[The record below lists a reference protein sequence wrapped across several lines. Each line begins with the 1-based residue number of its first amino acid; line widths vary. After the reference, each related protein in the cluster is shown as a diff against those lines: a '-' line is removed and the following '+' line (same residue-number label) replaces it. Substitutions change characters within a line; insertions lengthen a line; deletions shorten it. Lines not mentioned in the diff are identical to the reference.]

1 MGIGALRRLE
11 AMISRANIGPRG
23 LSGTIAPE
31 HGGPNGGIAEPANPM
46 QPDAEPRIARV
57 LEHRLTRTGKSIDVQ
72 SSLLAHYPNRFV
84 DVARSKL
91 LYCPWPIGRYGRD
104 RCRKSLGNSGSVHC
118 SCRENRHGGLE
129 LGQPPSAK
137 IRVASSVPEKDRIG
151 ELPFHQPPVKPQGR
165 DSKKT
170 GQRKDRLNQ
179 RHRASGFMRIR
190 ITEGLPR
197 PIMAPPWTPLH
208 TPGVIEQ
215 GVGNERRSVCSKTY
229 TIA

>member
-57 LEHRLTRTGKSIDVQ
+57 LEHRLTRTGKSIDAQ

-84 DVARSKL
+84 DVARSEL
-91 LYCPWPIGRYGRD
+91 LYCPRPIGRYGRD

-129 LGQPPSAK
+129 LGQPPP
-137 IRVASSVPEKDRIG
+137 RRYAS
-151 ELPFHQPPVKPQGR
+151 
-165 DSKKT
+165 
-170 GQRKDRLNQ
+170 
-179 RHRASGFMRIR
+179 HRAS
-190 ITEGLPR
+190 PR
-197 PIMAPPWTPLH
+197 RTASESSLSTSL
-208 TPGVIEQ
+208 
-215 GVGNERRSVCSKTY
+215 RSSPKVA
-229 TIA
+229 IARKPDSARTA